1 MSIKREIFDNLEKK
15 FSSEFSLFI
24 DLTSMKQ
31 KKKLIFKI
39 FKLRIFFSRFFGYL
53 RIKNYLFHVSFQNAK
68 KKYGNPILLRLRFFQ
83 ILATTPAGD
92 AEHIPEFAFRQ
103 VE

>member
-1 MSIKREIFDNLEKK
+1 M
-15 FSSEFSLFI
+15 
-24 DLTSMKQ
+24 Q
-31 KKKLIFKI
+31 
-39 FKLRIFFSRFFGYL
+39 
-53 RIKNYLFHVSFQNAK
+53 K

-103 VE
+103 VEWCKFVLRKILEFEWNDRIWMNKNDKGTLQFYKLIIQALPQKFPY